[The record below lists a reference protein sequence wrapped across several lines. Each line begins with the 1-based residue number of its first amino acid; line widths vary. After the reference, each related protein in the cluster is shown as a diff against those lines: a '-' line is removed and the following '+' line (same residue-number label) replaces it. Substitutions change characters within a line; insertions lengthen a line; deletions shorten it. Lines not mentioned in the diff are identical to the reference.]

1 MVGKRGGEPG
11 AAVVL
16 TEDRERTRWLSGQ
29 GEPHTKAQRWLA
41 VAAVVWG
48 AGRSR
53 IQKSSQNPI
62 CKNKKKSLA
71 IYEKKKEKKKQ
82 CNNFLI

>member
-29 GEPHTKAQRWLA
+29 GEPHTKVQRWLA

-48 AGRSR
+48 AGRSPHER
-53 IQKSSQNPI
+53 DAGLVEERSWRLLT
-62 CKNKKKSLA
+62 CFGRGHT
-71 IYEKKKEKKKQ
+71 KQ
-82 CNNFLI
+82 HVGS